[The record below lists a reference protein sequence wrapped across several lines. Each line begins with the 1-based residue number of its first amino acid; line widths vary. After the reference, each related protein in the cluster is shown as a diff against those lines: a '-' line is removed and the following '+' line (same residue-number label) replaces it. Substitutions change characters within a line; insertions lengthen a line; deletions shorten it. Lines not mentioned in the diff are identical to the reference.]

1 MKGVQT
7 SAQKREFINGKI
19 NIGIDSAKDKHQV
32 RIIDLI
38 KLPLESPDSIG
49 VSPILSCPLT
59 LRQLLTLI
67 T

>member
-19 NIGIDSAKDKHQV
+19 NIEIDSAKDKHQV

-38 KLPLESPDSIG
+38 KLQCSPTQSG
-49 VSPILSCPLT
+49 SAQS
-59 LRQLLTLI
+59 
-67 T
+67 